1 MNQPPEIQANA
12 QVSNE
17 TCYGDE
23 DGSINVTILPNSI
36 YTYDWIG
43 PNGYSSSSLD
53 ISNLAAGNYN
63 LVITDSNSCQIQITE
78 TINIGNIILLD
89 TFINHVS
96 CNGSS
101 DGNIVILA
109 QNSTNPT
116 FLWNGPSGF
125 NSNNSQIFNLFP
137 GNYSVIV
144 NDDSNCPT
152 QLNISISEP
161 SVLDL
166 NAIIINESC
175 EGYLDGEIQVSVFGG
190 TPNYTFIWAMEQ
202 ITQ

>member
-1 MNQPPEIQANA
+1 M
-12 QVSNE
+12 
-17 TCYGDE
+17 
-23 DGSINVTILPNSI
+23 
-36 YTYDWIG
+36 
-43 PNGYSSSSLD
+43 
-53 ISNLAAGNYN
+53 AGNYN

-152 QLNISISEP
+152 QLNISITEP
-161 SVLDL
+161 K
-166 NAIIINESC
+166 C
-175 EGYLDGEIQVSVFGG
+175 FGFKQSSSMKSRRIFG
-190 TPNYTFIWAMEQ
+190 R
-202 ITQ
+202 